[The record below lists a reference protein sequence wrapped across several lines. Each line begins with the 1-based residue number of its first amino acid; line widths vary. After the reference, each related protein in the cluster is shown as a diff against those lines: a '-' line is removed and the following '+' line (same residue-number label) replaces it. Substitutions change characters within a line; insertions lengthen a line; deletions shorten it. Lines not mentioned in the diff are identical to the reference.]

1 MKPGIQHI
9 IFALFGALVIY
20 LLINQFWAGGQGKDK
35 KAFQVLVTTQKIVA
49 RDINDSVEALGTTT
63 ANEAVQISATVTA
76 KIDKV
81 HFEDGQQVNKGALL
95 VELDAGQQRA
105 DVEEQRVNLAEE
117 QRQLDHLLKLIERK
131 AVSQTDVDKQ
141 KSMVNATKAKLE
153 ASRAKLQ
160 DYTIRAPFSGV
171 LGVRQVSVG
180 TLVSPGTIITTLDDL
195 SRLKVDFSVPE
206 IFLPYLKEGLPLQ
219 ATSQTYP
226 GKIFHGT
233 IHFIDSR
240 IDPAT
245 RAITLRAYLPNNERP
260 NNEKPNNENPNDGS
274 SVPRLR
280 PGMLINVHIEQ
291 PTRQALMVPER
302 AIAPLRGAQFA
313 YVVDENNVAHKRSV
327 QLGQR
332 IQGEVEITSGIE
344 AGETI
349 VVDGSMT
356 VQDGMSVT
364 VQNDPIQ
371 NDSLPTSAAH

>member
-1 MKPGIQHI
+1 MKPRIQYI
-9 IFALFGALVIY
+9 VFALFGAVLAY
-20 LLINQFWAGGQGKDK
+20 LLVSYFWLGNKGKDK
-35 KAFQVLVTTQKIVA
+35 KAFQVLVTTQKVESREIH
-49 RDINDSVEALGTTT
+49 DQVEALGTTT
-63 ANEAVQISATVTA
+63 ANEAIQISATVTA

-81 HFEDGQQVNKGALL
+81 HFEDGQQVTKGALL

-141 KSMVNATKAKLE
+141 KSVVNATRAKLE
-153 ASRAKLQ
+153 ASQAKLQ

-171 LGVRQVSVG
+171 LGVRKVSVG
-180 TLVSPGTIITTLDDL
+180 TLVSPGTVITTLDDL

-206 IFLPYLKEGLPLQ
+206 IFLPYLKEGLPIQ

-226 GKIFHGT
+226 GKVFTGS

-245 RAITLRAYLPNNERP
+245 RAITLRAYLPNDDK
-260 NNEKPNNENPNDGS
+260 NNAA
-274 SVPRLR
+274 RLR
-280 PGMLINVHIEQ
+280 PGMLINVRIEQ
-291 PTRQALMVPER
+291 PPRQALMVPER
-302 AIAPLRGAQFA
+302 AIAPLRGEQFA
-313 YVVDENNVAHKRSV
+313 YAVDENNVAHRRPV

-332 IQGEVEITSGIE
+332 IAGEVEIVSGI
-344 AGETI
+344 ATGDTI

-356 VQDGMSVT
+356 VQDGMNVS
-364 VQNDPIQ
+364 VQNGD
-371 NDSLPTSAAH
+371 H